1 MPRRVFLHVGAPK
14 SGTTYLQ
21 SRLHA
26 NRRELRRHGLLYPSG
41 PLGEPRLHY
50 WAALDVT
57 GARHGVDPRRL
68 DGAWE
73 RLVRQVRRA
82 RGDVVVSH
90 ELLARAQPDQA
101 ARVLADLAA
110 TGAEVHV
117 VLTLR
122 DLGRGL
128 ASGWQETLKF
138 GARTTLRTY
147 LDRARAGRSVFLG
160 SLDPT
165 RVLSVWA
172 ADLPASRIHVVTA
185 PPAGGARDALWLRFL
200 DAIDVDPAWA
210 PRDAERVN
218 ASVGIPEAQVLRG
231 LNRRLGDGVQRG
243 GALSPIVDGI
253 VAGDA
258 LAPRRSPSIAVGPED
273 HPWVADL
280 SATWVAW
287 LRDHD
292 VTVHGDLHDLL
303 PVPPGD
309 DWVDPDKPRQRDVT
323 AAALDT
329 VEVLVAEVAARRLP
343 LRERARR
350 AFARLR
356 R

>member
-1 MPRRVFLHVGAPK
+1 MPSRVFLHVGAPK

-26 NRRELRRHGLLYPSG
+26 NRRTLRRHGVLYPSG

-50 WAALDVT
+50 FAALDAT
-57 GARHGVDPRRL
+57 GARHGIDPRRL
-68 DGAWE
+68 HGAWD

-90 ELLARAQPDQA
+90 ELLARATPDQA

-122 DLGRGL
+122 DLAREL

-138 GARTTLRTY
+138 GARTTLRAY
-147 LDRARAGRSVFLG
+147 LDRVRAGRSAFRE

-165 RVLSVWA
+165 HVLTVWA
-172 ADLPASRIHVVTA
+172 AGLPAPRVHVVTA
-185 PPAGGARDALWLRFL
+185 PPAGGAKDAVWLRFL
-200 DAIDVDPAWA
+200 DAVEIDPAWA
-210 PRDAERVN
+210 PRDADRVN
-218 ASVGIPEAQVLRG
+218 ASVGVPEAQVLRG
-231 LNRRLGDGVQRG
+231 LNRRLGDEVRRG
-243 GALSPIVDGI
+243 GDLSPIVDGI

-258 LAPRRSPSIAVGPED
+258 LAPRPSTPISLGPDD

-287 LRDHD
+287 LRDRD
-292 VTVHGDLHDLL
+292 VTVHGDLDDLL
-303 PVPPGD
+303 PVAPGD
-309 DWVDPDKPRQRDVT
+309 DWTDPDKARPREVT
-323 AAALDT
+323 AAALDA
-329 VEVLVAEVAARRLP
+329 VAVLLAEVAGRRLP
-343 LRERARR
+343 WRERGRR
-350 AFARLR
+350 ALARLR

>member
-26 NRRELRRHGLLYPSG
+26 NRHALRRHGVLYPTG
-41 PLGEPRLHY
+41 WLGEPRLHY

-68 DGAWE
+68 HGAWD
-73 RLVRQVRRA
+73 RLVRHVRRA

-90 ELLARAQPDQA
+90 ELLARAEPEQA

-117 VLTLR
+117 VLTVR
-122 DLGRGL
+122 DPARGL

-138 GARTTLRTY
+138 GARTTLRAY
-147 LDRARAGRSVFLG
+147 LDRARAGRSTFLR
-160 SLDPT
+160 SMDPT
-165 RVLSVWA
+165 HVLTVWA
-172 ADLPASRIHVVTA
+172 EGLPASRVHVVTA
-185 PPAGGARDALWLRFL
+185 PPAGGPRDALWFRFL
-200 DAIDVDPAWA
+200 DAIEVDPAWA

-218 ASVGIPEAQVLRG
+218 ASVGAPEAQVLRG
-231 LNRRLGDGVQRG
+231 LNRRLGDDVRRG

-258 LAPRRSPSIAVGPED
+258 LAPRRSTPIALGPDD

-280 SATWVAW
+280 SASWVAW
-287 LRDHD
+287 LRSQE
-292 VTVHGDLHDLL
+292 VTVHGDLDDLL
-303 PVPPGD
+303 PAPPDD
-309 DWVDPDKPRQRDVT
+309 DWADPDKPRQRDVT

-329 VEVLVAEVAARRLP
+329 VGVLLAEVAGRPLP
-343 LRERARR
+343 WRERGRR
-350 AFARLR
+350 ALARLR

>member
-1 MPRRVFLHVGAPK
+1 MPNRVFLHVGAPK

-26 NRRELRRHGLLYPSG
+26 NRRDLRRHGVLYPSG

-68 DGAWE
+68 DGAWD
-73 RLVRQVRRA
+73 RLVRQVRRT

-90 ELLARAQPDQA
+90 ELLARADQGQA
-101 ARVLADLAA
+101 DRVLADLAA
-110 TGAEVHV
+110 TGAEVQV
-117 VLTLR
+117 VLTVR
-122 DLGRGL
+122 DLARGL

-138 GARTTLRTY
+138 GATTTLRAY
-147 LDRARAGRSVFLG
+147 LDRARAGRSVFLR

-165 RVLSVWA
+165 HVLGVWA
-172 ADLPASRIHVVTA
+172 AGLPASRVHVVTA
-185 PPAGGARDALWLRFL
+185 PPPGGAGDALWLRFL
-200 DAIDVDPAWA
+200 DAVQVDPAWA
-210 PRDAERVN
+210 PREAERSN
-218 ASVGIPEAQVLRG
+218 ASVGVPEAQVLRG
-231 LNRRLGDGVQRG
+231 LNRRLGEEVRRG

-258 LAPRRSPSIAVGPED
+258 LAPRRSTPIAVGPED

-287 LRDHD
+287 LRDQD
-292 VTVHGDLHDLL
+292 VTVHGDLDDLL
-303 PVPPGD
+303 PAPPGE
-309 DWVDPDKPRQRDVT
+309 DWTDPDKPPQREVT

-329 VEVLVAEVAARRLP
+329 VGVLLAEVAGRPLP
-343 LRERARR
+343 WGERGRR
-350 AFARLR
+350 ALARLR